1 MKFKNFN
8 ICILSRLLICFL
20 CCIILFSLVSKP
32 ITASASATATVTIGT
47 TLGEVAVVAPELLPI
62 CLLLVACGWW
72 NSTTTCQKL
81 IAKAEEVGSL
91 GNLIRSWS
99 AEIAPQI
106 IDGTSVFKIP
116 TEVANDFNKQMDKDA
131 NPKKLPSGLPYLLIP
146 ASFLALN
153 NLSQNELLAQD
164 ISGILTENNELAQQ
178 SNRLL
183 LYIGGAIN
191 DMSLSLSN
199 SLQTITSSFKSEFSK
214 LKEWYSTI
222 NENMKEEARQVKVKL
237 TTINENVKEEFRQV
251 KVKLTTINENVK
263 EEFRQVKN
271 KLTTINENLK
281 EEIIQVRTKLT
292 TINENLKSYIN
303 DLISSFETG
312 VLRIEAKID
321 SIVKADSDFAQPP
334 APGNDGNTGNTVQQG
349 VNTGLG
355 WFGSSNGILAEYA
368 TAFLVAT
375 MIFNLFANIA
385 IFNKLLIVSA
395 SIGLV
400 GVFLGLVFNA
410 AQADSAAR
418 KEAEREAKRDAY
430 RQSRYKSKGG

>member
-281 EEIIQVRTKLT
+281 
-292 TINENLKSYIN
+292 SYIN